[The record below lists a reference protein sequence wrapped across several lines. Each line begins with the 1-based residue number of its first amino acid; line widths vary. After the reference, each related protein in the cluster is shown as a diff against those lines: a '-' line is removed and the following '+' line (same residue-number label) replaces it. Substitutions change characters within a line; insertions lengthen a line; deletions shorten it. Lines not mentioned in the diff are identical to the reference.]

1 MRRQLDAMHISGTW
15 QVCTEERLINENN
28 KKYDR
33 QNNTI
38 LPAMSGGYGYAVLFL
53 FYVLFSA
60 LCQTDVYVGRGFR
73 NCEGQS
79 MDSPAS

>member
-53 FYVLFSA
+53 FLRFI
-60 LCQTDVYVGRGFR
+60 LCVMPNGCIRRERISQL
-73 NCEGQS
+73 
-79 MDSPAS
+79 